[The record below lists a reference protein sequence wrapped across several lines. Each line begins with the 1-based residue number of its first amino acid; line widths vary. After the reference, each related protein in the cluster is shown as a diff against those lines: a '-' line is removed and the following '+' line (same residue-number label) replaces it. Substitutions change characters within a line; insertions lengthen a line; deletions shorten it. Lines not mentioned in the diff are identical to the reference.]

1 MLNEGASSHAAD
13 RLLDAIASKRSPVCV
28 GLDPVL
34 EKMPKAIARVLDESQ
49 HYTQANVAPACVLER
64 FCIGVIGAIA
74 PFVPCVKIQSACFE
88 RYGSAGSSALRVI
101 VAECRK
107 QNLQVIL
114 DAKRG
119 DIGVTAEHYASAAFD
134 PIDDTLRGACADWLT
149 INSYLGD
156 DAMTPFLRPGHG
168 AFALVRTSNP
178 GGDVIQSLRL
188 DDGRTVAQAVGEIV
202 ARVGSSHVGM
212 RGYSSLGAVVGATKC
227 DDAAALR
234 KIMPQQVFLVPGY
247 GAQGGG
253 VDDVLPCF
261 NPDGTG
267 AIVTASRSVIYA
279 FRADDPSWTESVG
292 HAAAKFADEIGRAV
306 GMR

>member
-1 MLNEGASSHAAD
+1 MSIDEATSHAAD

-34 EKMPKAIARVLDESQ
+34 EKLPKTVARLLAESEHQ
-49 HYTQANVAPACVLER
+49 GQANVARSSAIQR
-64 FCIGVIGAIA
+64 FCSEVIGAISS
-74 PFVPCVKIQSACFE
+74 FVPCVKIQSACFE
-88 RYGSAGSSALRVI
+88 RYGSAGTSALLAV

-107 QNLQVIL
+107 QRLQVIL

-119 DIGVTAEHYASAAFD
+119 DIGVTAEHYASAVFD
-134 PIDDTLRGACADWLT
+134 PIDDPSHNAHADWLT

-156 DAMTPFLRPGHG
+156 DAMTPFLRPNHG

-178 GGDVIQSLRL
+178 GGDAVQNLRL
-188 DDGRTVAQAVGEIV
+188 DDGRTVAQAIGEIV
-202 ARVGSSHVGM
+202 ARVGSGRIGAS
-212 RGYSSLGAVVGATKC
+212 GYSSIGAVVGATKR

-279 FRADDPSWTESVG
+279 FRPDDPRWGESVG
-292 HAAAKFADEIGRAV
+292 QAAAKFADEIGRAV

>member
-1 MLNEGASSHAAD
+1 LSGNQLGIEFH
-13 RLLDAIASKRSPVCV
+13 RL
-28 GLDPVL
+28 G
-34 EKMPKAIARVLDESQ
+34 
-49 HYTQANVAPACVLER
+49 
-64 FCIGVIGAIA
+64 
-74 PFVPCVKIQSACFE
+74 
-88 RYGSAGSSALRVI
+88 
-101 VAECRK
+101 RK
-107 QNLQVIL
+107 QRLQVIL

-119 DIGVTAEHYASAAFD
+119 DIGVTAEHYASAVFD
-134 PIDDTLRGACADWLT
+134 PIDDPSHNAHADWLT

-156 DAMTPFLRPGHG
+156 DAMTPFLRPNHG

-178 GGDVIQSLRL
+178 GGDAVQNLRL
-188 DDGRTVAQAVGEIV
+188 DDGRTVAQAIGEIV
-202 ARVGSSHVGM
+202 ARVGSGRIGAS
-212 RGYSSLGAVVGATKC
+212 GYSSIGAVVGATKR

-279 FRADDPSWTESVG
+279 FRPDDPRWGESVG
-292 HAAAKFADEIGRAV
+292 QAAAKFADEIGRAV